1 MFFHHEEKGFV
12 TVVIAFV
19 IISFTVGYHVKVEKS
34 TECPEYW
41 VKIGTGCYLFAI
53 PEILEIDGSCRLDG
67 NYSYWNFKIYRIL
80 I

>member
-1 MFFHHEEKGFV
+1 MKKKGGV

-19 IISFTVGYHVKVEKS
+19 IISFTVGYHVKVDKS

-53 PEILEIDGSCRLDG
+53 PDILKLDESCILDG
-67 NYSYWNFKIYRIL
+67 KA
-80 I
+80 